1 MALNRK
7 SPRIVVPTEFIMYV
21 GLIVLA
27 TVH

>member
-7 SPRIVVPTEFIMYV
+7 SPRIVVPIECIMYV